1 MHTYAHITHT
11 QVCTHTHPHSYTR
24 AHTFCSHYFLLRTS
38 FLNKAPRDPV
48 PATLQEDNELPK
60 VSALVSGAR
69 ETATVLTWVAVQYL
83 PQSIL
88 VSGYG
93 GGEVKHHGAPSRLED
108 TGKLSS
114 GSCKHFRRTLA
125 KTFQLKISGLEKPQS
140 PKDRSRPE
148 ARAGCRAS

>member
-1 MHTYAHITHT
+1 M
-11 QVCTHTHPHSYTR
+11 
-24 AHTFCSHYFLLRTS
+24 
-38 FLNKAPRDPV
+38 
-48 PATLQEDNELPK
+48 
-60 VSALVSGAR
+60 VSGAR

-93 GGEVKHHGAPSRLED
+93 GGEVKHHGAPSRLEG

-148 ARAGCRAS
+148 AQPTDILIRQSGFYLERHPNLKLSQQPRPGSTHFRPRVVAHHPICSRGLSITVVWGGITQLTSACL